1 MVLSGA
7 MSIPVRL
14 ASLRPGFLRF
24 LRTTFGLSTFA
35 VIAAFGT
42 VGYNLGPS
50 YYWLMTTAIVPAVVY
65 AILRQAV
72 PIAQARVLAKKRWK
86 AYGPNVERV
95 PYTQFEVYRDRYGTL
110 TRDPRLGFVDDR
122 TWSDLGMDEIHDRID
137 VCFTIA
143 GRNELYRT
151 LRHALPPESVLAD
164 RAQLLELFSSNSAE
178 RLRIAQAL
186 ARIGEERDADPATLL
201 WGEEAQ
207 PDDLYPLFIGM
218 CLFSIGAIVTTAAFD
233 LTLGIIAIVVAF
245 FSNMWIYYRK
255 ARHLSVHIPAL
266 RVLSRMTEAA
276 KRLDWYGLPEARKHT
291 GGAKR
296 AYAWL
301 LTGAPSP
308 APTLSGDIT
317 EVFFLY
323 LKMFFQI
330 DLIAYNR
337 IVRTI
342 GRNEEAYRAL
352 YQGIGSVDAVFAL
365 ASYRARRRRT
375 CDAERADGN
384 EAPGTDEARGGDARL
399 APASD
404 IGIHL
409 DGAYHPLIAKAVPNT
424 VGLDPPGAIVTGTN
438 MAGKSTFLR
447 MVGINVLFAQTTGY
461 AFAKVYRAPRFRI
474 MSSIEKHDDIEEGK
488 SFYYDEAE
496 RIYTMIEET
505 GTGEQTLLL
514 IDELLSGTNS
524 LERES
529 ASVAILH
536 YLADRRALTI
546 AATHDVA
553 IARGVADRYS
563 LHYFTD
569 SADENGLTFDY
580 KIHDGVVQTRNAIK
594 LLRLIGYPEDV
605 IETALESTRGL

>member
-1 MVLSGA
+1 
-7 MSIPVRL
+7 MSISVRL
-14 ASLRPGFLRF
+14 ARLRPGFLRF
-24 LRTTFGLSTFA
+24 LRTTFGLATFA
-35 VIAAFGT
+35 VVAAFGT
-42 VGYNLGPS
+42 VGYNFGAS
-50 YYWLMTTAIVPAVVY
+50 YYWLMAAAVVPAAVY
-65 AILRQAV
+65 AILRRAV
-72 PIAQARVLAKKRWK
+72 PIAQARMLAKKRWK

-95 PYTQFEVYRDRYGTL
+95 PYTQFEVYRDRYGGL

-122 TWSDLGMDEIHDRID
+122 TWNDLGMDEIHDRID

-151 LRHALPPESVLAD
+151 LRHALPPESALAD
-164 RAQLLELFSSNSAE
+164 RAELMELFSTNSGE

-201 WGEEAQ
+201 WGDGAQ
-207 PDDLYPLFIGM
+207 PDDLYPVFIAM
-218 CLFSIGAIVTTAAFD
+218 CVFSVAAIVTTAAVD

-245 FSNMWIYYRK
+245 FSNMWVYYRK

-266 RVLSRMTEAA
+266 RVLSRMIEAA
-276 KRLDWYGLPEARKHT
+276 KRLDWYALPEARRHT

-308 APTLSGDIT
+308 SPTLSGDIT
-317 EVFFLY
+317 EVVFLY
-323 LKMFFQI
+323 VKMFFQI

-342 GRNEEAYRAL
+342 AKNEEAYRAL
-352 YQGIGSVDAVFAL
+352 YQGIGSIDALFAL

-375 CDAERADGN
+375 CDAELSTTAAEDPARPGNDG
-384 EAPGTDEARGGDARL
+384 GGDA
-399 APASD
+399 PASPVSD

-409 DGAYHPLIAKAVPNT
+409 DGAYHPLIGRAVPNT
-424 VGLDPPGAIVTGTN
+424 VTLDLPGAIVTGTN

-461 AFAKVYRAPRFRI
+461 AFAKAYRAPRFRI

-505 GTGEQTLLL
+505 GTGEATLLL

-536 YLADRRALTI
+536 YLADRKALTI

>member
-1 MVLSGA
+1 

-14 ASLRPGFLRF
+14 AGLRPGFLRF

-42 VGYNLGPS
+42 VGYNVGPS
-50 YYWLMTTAIVPAVVY
+50 YYWLMATALVPAVLY
-65 AILRQAV
+65 ALLRQAV

-95 PYTQFEVYRDRYGTL
+95 PYTQFEVYRDRYGEL

-151 LRHALPPESVLAD
+151 LRHALTPESVLAD
-164 RAQLLELFSSNSAE
+164 RADLMELFASNSAE

-201 WGEEAQ
+201 WGEGAQ

-233 LTLGIIAIVVAF
+233 LTMGIIAIVVAF

-266 RVLSRMTEAA
+266 RVLSRMTEAS

-308 APTLSGDIT
+308 SPTLSGDIT
-317 EVFFLY
+317 EVVFLY

-342 GRNEEAYRAL
+342 AKNEEAYRSL
-352 YQGIGSVDAVFAL
+352 YQGIGSIDALFAL

-375 CDAERADGN
+375 CTAA
-384 EAPGTDEARGGDARL
+384 
-399 APASD
+399 ASD
-404 IGIHL
+404 RAIRL
-409 DGAYHPLIAKAVPNT
+409 DGAYHPLIGKAVPNT
-424 VGLDPPGAIVTGTN
+424 VALDPPGAIVTGTN

-461 AFAKVYRAPRFRI
+461 AFAKEYRAPRFRI

-505 GTGEQTLLL
+505 GAGEQTLLL

>member
-1 MVLSGA
+1 

-14 ASLRPGFLRF
+14 ARLRPGFLRF

-35 VIAAFGT
+35 VVAAFGT
-42 VGYNLGPS
+42 VGYNVGSS
-50 YYWLMTTAIVPAVVY
+50 YYWLMATAVVPAAVY
-65 AILRQAV
+65 AILRRAV

-95 PYTQFEVYRDRYGTL
+95 PYTQFEVYRDRYGEL

-122 TWSDLGMDEIHDRID
+122 TWGDLGMDEIHDRID

-151 LRHALPPESVLAD
+151 LRHALPPESALAD
-164 RAQLLELFSSNSAE
+164 RAELMELFSTNSAV
-178 RLRIAQAL
+178 RLQIAQAL

-201 WGEEAQ
+201 WGEGAQ
-207 PDDLYPLFIGM
+207 PDDLYPVFVAM
-218 CLFSIGAIVTTAAFD
+218 CIFSIAAIVTTAAVD

-245 FSNMWIYYRK
+245 FSNMWVYYRK

-266 RVLSRMTEAA
+266 RVLSRMIEAA
-276 KRLDWYGLPEARKHT
+276 KRLDWYGLPEARRHT

-308 APTLSGDIT
+308 SPTLSGDIT
-317 EVFFLY
+317 EVVFLY
-323 LKMFFQI
+323 VKMFFQI

-342 GRNEEAYRAL
+342 AKNEDAYRAL
-352 YQGIGSVDAVFAL
+352 YQGIGSIDAGFAL

-375 CDAERADGN
+375 CDAERT
-384 EAPGTDEARGGDARL
+384 APGGNGHE

-409 DGAYHPLIAKAVPNT
+409 DGAYHPLIGKAVPNT
-424 VGLDPPGAIVTGTN
+424 VSLDPPGAIVTGTN

-461 AFAKVYRAPRFRI
+461 AFAKAYRAPRFRI

-505 GTGEQTLLL
+505 GTGEATLLL

-536 YLADRRALTI
+536 YLADRKALTI

-563 LHYFTD
+563 LHFFTD

>member
-1 MVLSGA
+1 M
-7 MSIPVRL
+7 
-14 ASLRPGFLRF
+14 
-24 LRTTFGLSTFA
+24 
-35 VIAAFGT
+35 
-42 VGYNLGPS
+42 
-50 YYWLMTTAIVPAVVY
+50 
-65 AILRQAV
+65 
-72 PIAQARVLAKKRWK
+72 
-86 AYGPNVERV
+86 
-95 PYTQFEVYRDRYGTL
+95 PYTQFEVYRDRYGEL

-122 TWSDLGMDEIHDRID
+122 TWGDLGMDEIHDRID

-151 LRHALPPESVLAD
+151 LRHALPPESALAD
-164 RAQLLELFSSNSAE
+164 RAELMELFSTNSAV
-178 RLRIAQAL
+178 RLQIAQAL

-201 WGEEAQ
+201 WGEGAQ
-207 PDDLYPLFIGM
+207 PDDLYPVFVAM
-218 CLFSIGAIVTTAAFD
+218 CIFSIAAIVTTAAVD

-245 FSNMWIYYRK
+245 FSNMWVYYRK

-266 RVLSRMTEAA
+266 RVLSRMIEAA
-276 KRLDWYGLPEARKHT
+276 KRLDWYGLPEARRHT

-308 APTLSGDIT
+308 SPTLSGDIT
-317 EVFFLY
+317 EVVFLY
-323 LKMFFQI
+323 VKMFFQI

-342 GRNEEAYRAL
+342 AKNEDAYRAL
-352 YQGIGSVDAVFAL
+352 YQGIGSIDAGFAL

-375 CDAERADGN
+375 CDAERT
-384 EAPGTDEARGGDARL
+384 APGGNGHE

-409 DGAYHPLIAKAVPNT
+409 DGAYHPLIGKAVPNT
-424 VGLDPPGAIVTGTN
+424 VSLDLPGAIVTGTN

-461 AFAKVYRAPRFRI
+461 AFAKAYRAPRFRI

-505 GTGEQTLLL
+505 GTGEATLLL

-536 YLADRRALTI
+536 YLADRKALTI

-563 LHYFTD
+563 LHFFTD